1 MILMKLR
8 RVLILLGF
16 WGISIF
22 SSATYAITRSPIGV
36 VISIH
41 GQAAVSSGNNEQ
53 RPLQRGSTVYLY
65 DKITTKQDSKA
76 QLRLKD
82 DSIIVVQP
90 ASEFY
95 VSEFSFNQA
104 APHSNKYVGNIVK
117 GALIN
122 ISGQGETT
130 NYKLNSP
137 LTTIAFRGTG
147 IATKLVARGSV
158 LTNQEVF
165 VFQGSVS
172 VTNRCEN
179 VMNGVCGLRSIN
191 IGAGQQINAATI
203 SRIGEITGYK
213 SAGLLE
219 GSGLGGKVITSDNV
233 GGVAISC
240 KGRR

>member
-1 MILMKLR
+1 MKLR
-8 RVLILLGF
+8 LTLILLGF

-22 SSATYAITRSPIGV
+22 SKVAVAQPAIGVAITVEGKAAAINQANQQRS
-36 VISIH
+36 
-41 GQAAVSSGNNEQ
+41 
-53 RPLQRGSTVYLY
+53 LQRGAAIYLY
-65 DKITTKQDSKA
+65 DKVVTQQDSKA
-76 QLRLKD
+76 QLRLQD

-104 APHSNKYVGNIVK
+104 APHNNKYVGNIMK

-122 ISGQGETT
+122 ISGQGETE

-147 IATKLVARGSV
+147 IATKLMSRGSV

-165 VFQGSVS
+165 VFQGSVT

-179 VMNGVCGLRSIN
+179 AMGACRLESIN
-191 IGAGQQINAATI
+191 IGAGQEINAATV
-203 SRIGEITGYK
+203 SNIGGEVKGYK
-213 SAGLLE
+213 SSDYWRVLVLGVKLL
-219 GSGLGGKVITSDNV
+219 LR
-233 GGVAISC
+233 A
-240 KGRR
+240 